1 MRKRKQAGSIVV
13 IGNTYFIRYWQRSNV
28 GGEIVRKRC
37 SRRLGEVP
45 RGYRSKHPPD
55 SISKAAE
62 DVMREISES
71 PITADRLISLS
82 QFAETVFLPW
92 VEEHLRPSTY
102 RGYKFVWECHLKPG
116 SSRYRG
122 CLRDV
127 RTHDVQNW
135 LDQIDR
141 LSPRQLHRNTLSRC
155 KSTLSGLFKLAKRLG
170 FFDGINPVADTAISP
185 HAIPAEETHAYSLE
199 EIHSILAVLPEPA
212 STAFAIAAFTGLRH
226 GEIAGLEWAD
236 LHDDQLWVAR
246 SVWNGTVNA
255 PKTRKSAAPVP
266 IIKQLG
272 DRLEMHR
279 LRSLKQAKE
288 RLKGAADELANP
300 TGPIFANSVGGRL
313 NLNNMLAREILPAL
327 NRCVRCGVSEGKPH
341 LKQDH
346 DYERD
351 ASIPEWRGWHACRR
365 GLASNLNRL
374 GVDDS
379 IIQRMLRHSNVN
391 VTQTFYIKSTGDE
404 VRVAMEKIEQDYAAK
419 TAVRISRDSDRTLNQ
434 HSGAMPESVN

>member
-1 MRKRKQAGSIVV
+1 
-13 IGNTYFIRYWQRSNV
+13 
-28 GGEIVRKRC
+28 
-37 SRRLGEVP
+37 
-45 RGYRSKHPPD
+45 
-55 SISKAAE
+55 
-62 DVMREISES
+62 
-71 PITADRLISLS
+71 
-82 QFAETVFLPW
+82 
-92 VEEHLRPSTY
+92 
-102 RGYKFVWECHLKPG
+102 
-116 SSRYRG
+116 
-122 CLRDV
+122 
-127 RTHDVQNW
+127 
-135 LDQIDR
+135 
-141 LSPRQLHRNTLSRC
+141 
-155 KSTLSGLFKLAKRLG
+155 LAKRLG
-170 FFDGINPVADTAISP
+170 FFDGVNPVADTAISP

-212 STAFAIAAFTGLRH
+212 STAFAVAAFTGLRH

-246 SVWNGTVNA
+246 SVWNGTINE
-255 PKTRKSAAPVP
+255 PKTRKSKAPVP

-272 DRLEMHR
+272 DRMEMHR

-288 RLKGAADELANP
+288 RLKEAADELASP

-327 NRCVRCGVSEGKPH
+327 NRCVRCSVSEGKPH

-346 DYERD
+346 EYERD

-391 VTQTFYIKSTGDE
+391 VTQTFYIKSTSDE
-404 VRVAMEKIEQDYAAK
+404 VRVAMEKIEQDYATK
-419 TAVRISRDSDRTLNQ
+419 TAVRISRDSDRTLN
-434 HSGAMPESVN
+434 HDSGSMPESVN